1 MVALRSARAR
11 IPAPPPAG
19 GRPARPLSH
28 LEAAALVVPRAV
40 LVQNASGW
48 ESAWLLACGSGAG
61 GRRYLVQRDAAGS
74 SEPEWLA
81 EGPVALPASL
91 PAALPA
97 IQPATTAAR
106 LPGPRRP

>member
-1 MVALRSARAR
+1 MVALRSSRAR
-11 IPAPPPAG
+11 IPGPPPAG
-19 GRPARPLSH
+19 GRPARSLPH
-28 LEAAALVVPRAV
+28 DEAAALVVPHEV
-40 LVQNASGW
+40 LVQSATGW

-81 EGPVALPASL
+81 DGPVALPVVL
-91 PAALPA
+91 PATV
-97 IQPATTAAR
+97 PATQTVTRPAR